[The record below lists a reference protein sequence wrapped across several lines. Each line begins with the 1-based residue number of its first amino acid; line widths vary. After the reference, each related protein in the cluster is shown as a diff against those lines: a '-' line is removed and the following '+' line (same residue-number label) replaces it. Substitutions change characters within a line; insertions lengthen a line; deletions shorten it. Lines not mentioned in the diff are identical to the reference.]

1 MFKQILAAAVLVAA
15 AVALVGF
22 EAAVAV
28 AAVLA
33 VSFAVT
39 EVCRLVVNS
48 EWYRGRTN

>member
-22 EAAVAV
+22 EAVAV